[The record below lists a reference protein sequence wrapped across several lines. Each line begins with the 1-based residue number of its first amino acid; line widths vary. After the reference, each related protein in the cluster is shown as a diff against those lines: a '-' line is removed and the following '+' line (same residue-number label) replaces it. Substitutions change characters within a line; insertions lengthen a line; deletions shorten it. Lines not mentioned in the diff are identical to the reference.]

1 MGYKV
6 LKDFKDLQDDG
17 YIYRVGDSFP
27 RPDVNVEENRILELS
42 TNQNKRGEALIK
54 KVSEDAPAPKKR
66 GRKPSV
72 RTNPPVD

>member
-1 MGYKV
+1 MEYKV

-17 YIYRVGDSFP
+17 YIYRVGDTFP
-27 RPDVNVEENRILELS
+27 RPGASVGEDRILELS
-42 TNQNKRGEALIK
+42 TVKNQRGEILIK
-54 KVSEDAPAPKKR
+54 KISEDAPAPKKR